1 MQASENKETAEA
13 IIKEVLP
20 LRNQRRIDSGKLMS
34 LAERLGLHDCEP
46 KIYFLR
52 EMAGIVRQL
61 PLKVFEST
69 EERLRLIDGIQ
80 EALDLAIEEEEEEL
94 EA

>member
-1 MQASENKETAEA
+1 MQTSQNKETTES

-34 LAERLGLHDCEP
+34 LAERLGLTDSEP

-52 EMAGIVRQL
+52 ELAGVVRQL
-61 PLKVFEST
+61 PLKVFESA
-69 EERLRLIDGIQ
+69 EDRLRLIDGIQ
-80 EALDLAIEEEEEEL
+80 EALDLAIEEEDEEL
-94 EA
+94 QS